1 MAGPYSIPIT
11 AGEGS
16 ANIFNGSYSVT
27 TSVAGYE
34 NGTISPDSV
43 DIVSGTNTYNF
54 TIAADGT
61 LSMHVTVQ
69 GTDVGTPIVGAT
81 FIRCS
86 SDGLTNYGTAKT
98 TNASGVAV
106 FDHVPYGTG
115 APAIYYKQTASDGDH
130 EFDGTVKNITMTLE
144 EQTVEVANP
153 LPALR
158 TIGYT
163 DQYYSGLPIASG
175 TITLTEA

>member
-1 MAGPYSIPIT
+1 MAGPYSISIT
-11 AGEGS
+11 NGVGS
-16 ANIFNGSYSVT
+16 ENILNGSYDVT

-43 DIVSGTNTYNF
+43 TVVSGTNTYNF

-61 LSMHVTVQ
+61 LNMHVTEE
-69 GTDVGTPIVGAT
+69 GTSSGTAILGAA

-86 SDGLTNYGTAKT
+86 ADGLTEYGTAKT
-98 TNASGVAV
+98 SNASGVAV

-130 EFDGTVKNITMTLE
+130 EFDATVKSITMTAD

-158 TIGYT
+158 TINYT
-163 DQYYSGLPIASG
+163 DQYYSNLPIGSG